1 MMLFKS
7 KTKVI
12 HKREVPGM
20 FNFRIIKGNDG
31 NDIIDRNLLT
41 PYDSLTPVQMME
53 YQQVYESKC
62 MQDNNVLVIE
72 PSILDIL
79 KGKLRK
85 ALA

>member
-41 PYDSLTPVQMME
+41 PYDSLTPVL
-53 YQQVYESKC
+53 S
-62 MQDNNVLVIE
+62 LIH
-72 PSILDIL
+72 I
-79 KGKLRK
+79 
-85 ALA
+85 